1 MGGQAQRVLQHLAHV
16 NVLEHLPLGA
26 HVGGQGGHE
35 PADPLGGQGDI
46 ALLPADRGGRE
57 RGGQPPRVA
66 GQVPHPLRVGVGVQA
81 QGHEPAG
88 ELAVAHHRLQRPAGG
103 ALLAGRGGRAG
114 AGVRGGAQ
122 HHLAVGVPGQ
132 QGGQVL
138 AQVGVGPLQGGHGV
152 VELVGHA
159 GGQLAQGGEALLGEQ
174 LQAGLL
180 QGLQGLGRLGALGL
194 DGGGELDL
202 LHLEDLG
209 ARQPRGE
216 RADEQG
222 GQGLLGGGVLA
233 QRPVELLDG
242 QQDEFDVGG
251 RGGGDVGAPLG
262 GQGDQADDAPGG
274 GVVERDLADPGV
286 AGQGHGPGHDDA
298 DGVDHLAL
306 VGQAHPGGQVQARAR
321 AQDGLAG
328 GDELGG
334 EAVVGVG
341 EGLQQR
347 GAALGRLVGAAQA
360 VAALVVGQ
368 VVAHPPAGLGG
379 GAVGD
384 RPGRPR
390 DDDDL
395 ADEVLVDGPPQVRQL
410 AALGEQD
417 QARRGQDRVVVD
429 GGGDVVEAADLV
441 GGHDEG
447 DPPQGLGAGGGAG
460 EELGEG
466 AHAQDVGG
474 GAHGRLD
481 LVGGL
486 AAQGGGRDDGDH
498 EALGPRPAG
507 RVVGRGDGCGGGRGG
522 PRPGRAGPRR
532 RLPGVPPGSGRG
544 AHTSPIHDHRVGMTS
559 TRTVVPA
566 TPMTIPT
573 RAMSA
578 VETSPVA

>member
-1 MGGQAQRVLQHLAHV
+1 M
-16 NVLEHLPLGA
+16 
-26 HVGGQGGHE
+26 
-35 PADPLGGQGDI
+35 
-46 ALLPADRGGRE
+46 
-57 RGGQPPRVA
+57 
-66 GQVPHPLRVGVGVQA
+66 
-81 QGHEPAG
+81 
-88 ELAVAHHRLQRPAGG
+88 
-103 ALLAGRGGRAG
+103 
-114 AGVRGGAQ
+114 
-122 HHLAVGVPGQ
+122 
-132 QGGQVL
+132 
-138 AQVGVGPLQGGHGV
+138 
-152 VELVGHA
+152 
-159 GGQLAQGGEALLGEQ
+159 
-174 LQAGLL
+174 
-180 QGLQGLGRLGALGL
+180 
-194 DGGGELDL
+194 
-202 LHLEDLG
+202 
-209 ARQPRGE
+209 
-216 RADEQG
+216 
-222 GQGLLGGGVLA
+222 
-233 QRPVELLDG
+233 
-242 QQDEFDVGG
+242 
-251 RGGGDVGAPLG
+251 
-262 GQGDQADDAPGG
+262 
-274 GVVERDLADPGV
+274 
-286 AGQGHGPGHDDA
+286 
-298 DGVDHLAL
+298 
-306 VGQAHPGGQVQARAR
+306 GQAHPGGQAQARAR

-328 GDELGG
+328 GDEFGG

-384 RPGRPR
+384 RPGGPR
-390 DDDDL
+390 DGDDL

-410 AALGEQD
+410 AAFGEQD

-447 DPPQGLGAGGGAG
+447 DPPQGLGAGGGGAG

-498 EALGPRPAG
+498 EALGPRSAGPAVGSG
-507 RVVGRGDGCGGGRGG
+507 RRRSGSGT
-522 PRPGRAGPRR
+522 GRAGPRR
-532 RLPGVPPGSGRG
+532 RLPGVSPGSGRG

-566 TPMTIPT
+566 APMTIPT

>member
-1 MGGQAQRVLQHLAHV
+1 M
-16 NVLEHLPLGA
+16 
-26 HVGGQGGHE
+26 
-35 PADPLGGQGDI
+35 
-46 ALLPADRGGRE
+46 
-57 RGGQPPRVA
+57 
-66 GQVPHPLRVGVGVQA
+66 
-81 QGHEPAG
+81 
-88 ELAVAHHRLQRPAGG
+88 
-103 ALLAGRGGRAG
+103 
-114 AGVRGGAQ
+114 
-122 HHLAVGVPGQ
+122 
-132 QGGQVL
+132 
-138 AQVGVGPLQGGHGV
+138 
-152 VELVGHA
+152 
-159 GGQLAQGGEALLGEQ
+159 
-174 LQAGLL
+174 
-180 QGLQGLGRLGALGL
+180 
-194 DGGGELDL
+194 
-202 LHLEDLG
+202 
-209 ARQPRGE
+209 
-216 RADEQG
+216 
-222 GQGLLGGGVLA
+222 
-233 QRPVELLDG
+233 
-242 QQDEFDVGG
+242 
-251 RGGGDVGAPLG
+251 
-262 GQGDQADDAPGG
+262 
-274 GVVERDLADPGV
+274 
-286 AGQGHGPGHDDA
+286 
-298 DGVDHLAL
+298 
-306 VGQAHPGGQVQARAR
+306 QARAR

-334 EAVVGVG
+334 EAVVGVV

-368 VVAHPPAGLGG
+368 MVAHPAAGLGG

-507 RVVGRGDGCGGGRGG
+507 RIVGPGRGG